1 MSDENFSED
10 FIRDVEEKE
19 PETVTLN
26 FEDETP
32 VAEEESFSLDDVKDE
47 MTEQQEEIKEEKKKK
62 VKEEIEESIPDV
74 EDIIVPDTEPE
85 EEHEVIVDD
94 VVISTPIENTPT
106 ENTSVEDEEEVKS
119 KPKNSKLVLIII
131 GVVLFIAIV
140 AGGLI
145 IYTTNEPPKI
155 YTVHIESDNFD
166 DHTIAKYGNKI
177 TLTFSFTENLR
188 KPPRVIINNREVEV
202 FGEHKEYYA
211 KYFVSNQGMED
222 VVVTF
227 TIEDYEDRLFKKGSP
242 VISTTDNSQVTIKS
256 IIS

>member
-47 MTEQQEEIKEEKKKK
+47 MTEQQEEKKKE

-106 ENTSVEDEEEVKS
+106 ENTSVEDEEEKP
-119 KPKNSKLVLIII
+119 KPKNSKLILIII

-188 KPPRVIINNREVEV
+188 KPPRVVINNREVEV